1 MPPMPPMLFM
11 HGVQRV
17 LAFDVREGGKRYNA
31 RLPLGLAADVDRF
44 LPRQIRQALEESEIE
59 IGQLVE
65 LVHAMDP
72 TMHRH
77 PNTLIDIRDEE
88 NDDKRITINVE

>member
-1 MPPMPPMLFM
+1 MPFM

-44 LPRQIRQALEESEIE
+44 LPRQIRQALEESEIDLA
-59 IGQLVE
+59 QLVE
-65 LVHAMDP
+65 LVHTMDP
-72 TMHRH
+72 SMHGS
-77 PNTLIDIRDEE
+77 TLIDIRDEE
-88 NDDKRITINVE
+88 NDDKRIIINVE